1 MEPIVVVEVESGI
14 ATEEEDNTGGA
25 WTLVDLSLPNLILNT
40 MLPVPCLI
48 N

>member
-1 MEPIVVVEVESGI
+1 MEPIVVVEVEPGI